1 MHEYSVAVSLFYSL
15 KHYKSVLKAVCNSK
29 TDDKIKLIPD
39 KTGELMAK
47 PEKKLQELKPRLLE
61 VGDLNHI
68 NALLGW
74 DQSTYM
80 PAGGAEARGRQS
92 ALLAQMAQEKFIDR
106 KIGKLLD
113 DLRPYEE
120 SLPYDSDDA
129 SLIRVTRRNY
139 ERDLKVP
146 PKFIGELNEHAAKSY
161 QEWTEA
167 RPANDFSKVR
177 NSLEKTLD
185 LSRQLADYFPGYE
198 HIADPLIDFAD
209 YGMKASRVR
218 SLFADLRDTLVP
230 IVHTITSKPPADNSV
245 LHKHYPEAEQ
255 LFFGAEVVK
264 QLGYDFNRGRIDK
277 THHPFMTKFSLGDVR
292 ITTRVQEND
301 FGDCLFS
308 NMHEAG
314 HAMYEQG
321 IDMSYEGLPLGG
333 GTSAGVHESQSRLWE
348 NIVGRSHGF
357 WEYMYPKLQAHFPE
371 QFNGVSLDTF
381 YAAINKVEKALISTD
396 ADEVTYNLH
405 VMLRFDFEVQMLE
418 GSLSI
423 RDLPEAWHERF
434 EHDFG
439 ITPPNDSDGV
449 LQDVHWYSGIIGGVF
464 QGYTLGNILSAQ
476 FYSAA
481 LKAHPSIPDEMT
493 KVQFA
498 TLHGWLRENIYR
510 HGSKFTAPEIVERAS
525 GTPLTIEPYINYLKT
540 KYNTLYTR

>member
-1 MHEYSVAVSLFYSL
+1 
-15 KHYKSVLKAVCNSK
+15 
-29 TDDKIKLIPD
+29 
-39 KTGELMAK
+39 MATT
-47 PEKKLQELKPRLLE
+47 EQKLQELKARLLE
-61 VGDLNHI
+61 ITDLNNI

-80 PAGGAEARGRQS
+80 PPGGAEARGRQS
-92 ALLAQMAQEKFIDR
+92 ALMAQMAQEKFVD
-106 KIGKLLD
+106 KEIGNLLD
-113 DLRPYEE
+113 DLRSHEE

-129 SLIRVTRRNY
+129 SFIRVTRREY
-139 ERDLKVP
+139 ERALRVP
-146 PKFIGELNEHAAKSY
+146 PKFIGELNEHGAKAY
-161 QEWTEA
+161 QAWTEA
-167 RPANDFSKVR
+167 RPANDFNKVR
-177 NSLEKTLD
+177 DNLERTLD
-185 LSRQLADYFPGYE
+185 LSRQLADFFPGYE

-209 YGMKASRVR
+209 YGMKAASVR
-218 SLFADLRDTLVP
+218 ALFADLRENLVP
-230 IVHTITSKPPADNSV
+230 IVRAITSQPPADNSV
-245 LHKHYPEAEQ
+245 LHQHFPEVDQ
-255 LFFGAEVVK
+255 LSFGAQVVK
-264 QLGYDFNRGRIDK
+264 EIGYDFNRGRIDK

-321 IDMSYEGLPLGG
+321 IDMSYEGTPLGG

-357 WEYMYPKLQAHFPE
+357 WEYMYPKLQAHFPT
-371 QFNGVSLDTF
+371 QFKNVLLDTF
-381 YAAINKVEKALISTD
+381 YAAINKVEQSLIRTD

-405 VMLRFDFEVQMLE
+405 VMLRFDFELQLLE

-423 RDLPEAWHERF
+423 RDLPETWHERF
-434 EHDFG
+434 EQDFG
-439 ITPPNDSDGV
+439 IVPPNDSDGV
-449 LQDVHWYSGIIGGVF
+449 LQDVHWYGGIIGGAF

-476 FYSAA
+476 FYVAA
-481 LKAHPSIPDEMT
+481 LKAHPSIPEEM
-493 KVQFA
+493 KQGKFS

-510 HGSKFTAPEIVERAS
+510 HGSKFTALEIVERAS

-540 KYNTLYTR
+540 KYGTLYTL